1 MARWVFTCKN
11 CCKVVPHAEIGGT
24 LMDYFFPKKPE
35 VPVEGQELECPE
47 CKTKSIYQQ
56 NELWYERN

>member
-11 CCKVVPHAEIGGT
+11 CYKVFPHAEIGDT
-24 LMDYFFPKKPE
+24 LADYFLPKKPE
-35 VPVEGQELECPE
+35 ISSEGQELECPD